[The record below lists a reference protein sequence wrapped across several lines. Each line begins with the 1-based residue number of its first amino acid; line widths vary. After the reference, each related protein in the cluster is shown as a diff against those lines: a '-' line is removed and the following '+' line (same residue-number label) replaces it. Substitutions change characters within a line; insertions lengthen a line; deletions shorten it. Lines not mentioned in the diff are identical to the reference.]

1 MAGFVIRI
9 VSEGETI
16 VERHLMRFASNLE
29 HTAEALGV
37 IGTVLRESTEKQFE
51 SEGGYAS
58 GGWKPLTPARVA
70 YKREHGLDPHILRAT
85 DRLMTALTRKFDP
98 DHIERL
104 SGDSL
109 TFGAAVPY
117 GIFHQSSQSRTII
130 PFRPPVA
137 ITAEDRREMVK
148 RVQMSLL
155 AGVQKATWGR

>member
-1 MAGFVIRI
+1 MAGFVISI
-9 VSEGETI
+9 ISEGETI

-29 HTAEALGV
+29 HTAEALGE

-58 GGWKPLTPARVA
+58 GGWKPLTAARVA
-70 YKREHGLDPHILRAT
+70 YKRDHGLDPRTLRAT
-85 DRLMTALTRKFDP
+85 DRLMTSLTRKFDP
-98 DHIERL
+98 DHVERP

-109 TFGAAVPY
+109 VFGSTVPY
-117 GIFHQSSQSRTII
+117 GIFHQSSRSRTII

-137 ITAEDRREMVK
+137 VTPEDKREMVK